1 VTWLLALFAHRI
13 AGPIAAG
20 VAFLACAALLW
31 ATVTHKAEMR
41 VKDGVIKGQQGQI
54 TRLDTD
60 LRACRADLDGAK
72 ASLEAQKRALE
83 ALKAESDRV
92 RQEAENAVSDALR
105 GRQRAEAKAARLLS
119 INPKGATLL
128 ERYEEVDRAVLEAL
142 K

>member
-1 VTWLLALFAHRI
+1 VTWLLALFTHRI
-13 AGPIAAG
+13 AGPVAAG

-31 ATVTHKAEMR
+31 ATVTHKAALR
-41 VKDGVIKGQQGQI
+41 ARDGVINRQFGEIAGLSHQLGVCK
-54 TRLDTD
+54 
-60 LRACRADLDGAK
+60 ADLDGARL
-72 ASLEAQKRALE
+72 SLADQTA
-83 ALKAESDRV
+83 AVAAWKAESDR
-92 RQEAENAVSDALR
+92 RQRDAEKAVSDALR